1 MERSLILML
10 ALTLLV
16 SCSPGLT
23 TSRRSE
29 QPLPAGSTLAVMPF
43 ENLSGRENA
52 SEKITEYFNLSL
64 GGHETIKTIEFGQLY
79 EQMRRFRIRSATLLT
94 GDQIDSLSSALGL
107 NYIITGTVLE
117 YVETTNNYLGSVPQ
131 VSLNVRLID
140 CASGK
145 TVWTGVAN
153 ARGDQSE
160 TVFGIGA
167 VRSLD
172 ALAHSV
178 VSQAVDQIASL
189 FGAK

>member
-1 MERSLILML
+1 MKRSLTLLL

-23 TSRRSE
+23 TSRRTE
-29 QPLPAGSTLAVMPF
+29 QTLPAGSKLAVMPF

-52 SEKITEYFNLSL
+52 SEKITDYFNISI
-64 GGHETIKTIEFGQLY
+64 GSHEQVTMVELGQLY
-79 EQMRRFRIRSATLLT
+79 EQMRRFRIRSSSLLT
-94 GDQIDSLSSALGL
+94 DAQVDSLSSALGL
-107 NYIITGTVLE
+107 NYLVAGSVLE

-131 VSLNVRLID
+131 VSLNVRVID
-140 CASGK
+140 CTTGN

-153 ARGDQSE
+153 VRGDQGE

-172 ALAHSV
+172 ELAHSV
-178 VSQAVDQIASL
+178 VDQAVDQITAL
-189 FGAK
+189 FGAR